1 MGNTYDV
8 HNFSQKL
15 FFASWYMI
23 LCVSGGMKCFS
34 EKFAF
39 VLKEWPL
46 FTQALILAVFIESLL
61 MCSKK
66 ETSTDFDQDHQ
77 DNTHLVTYDDI
88 TPNDVTNYNSTNG
101 MVLHFLIK
109 ATGL

>member
-1 MGNTYDV
+1 
-8 HNFSQKL
+8 
-15 FFASWYMI
+15 
-23 LCVSGGMKCFS
+23 
-34 EKFAF
+34 
-39 VLKEWPL
+39 
-46 FTQALILAVFIESLL
+46 

-101 MVLHFLIK
+101 LVLHFLIK